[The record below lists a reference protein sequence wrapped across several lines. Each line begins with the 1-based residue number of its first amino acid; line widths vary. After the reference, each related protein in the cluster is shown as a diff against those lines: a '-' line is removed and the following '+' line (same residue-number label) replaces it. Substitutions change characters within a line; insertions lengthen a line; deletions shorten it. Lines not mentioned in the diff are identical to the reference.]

1 MIRSTAQSLGRGFN
15 TQGVRAYAFHRNAL
29 AMQRR
34 VVLPNPRGLHVELV
48 GRSQIEAKLACM
60 ARRAQIEAKL
70 AATRTKDGQHP
81 EEKKLDVGFSF
92 RMTKLEDKLELLSR
106 EARAEANLTQAKL
119 ENIHI
124 TTRANDLR
132 SSFLFLMLTLLIFIS
147 HVDTYADN
155 DARWRDYER
164 KRECEKREAS

>member
-1 MIRSTAQSLGRGFN
+1 MG
-15 TQGVRAYAFHRNAL
+15 
-29 AMQRR
+29 
-34 VVLPNPRGLHVELV
+34 LV

-70 AATRTKDGQHP
+70 AAPRTKDGRQP
-81 EEKKLDVGFSF
+81 KEKKLDVGFSL

-106 EARAEANLTQAKL
+106 EARAEATMTQATL
-119 ENIHI
+119 ETIHN

-132 SSFLFLMLTLLIFIS
+132 SSFLFLMSLTLLIFIS
-147 HVDTYADN
+147 HVDTYVDI

-164 KRECEKREAS
+164 KREREKREA